1 MERRDLETLVAVHQA
16 ELYRYLRYLGAPRPA
31 AEDLIQETFLAAYAG
46 STTGDPAGSPG
57 CAAWLRGIARNKFLM
72 YCRRERTERTHV
84 QSAAVER
91 AEAVW
96 ASEFLREGDGFDY
109 LEALRGCFS
118 KLGNRHQTILRE
130 FYEGRKSR
138 EQLAADFELTDEG
151 IKSMLRRLRE
161 SLGSCVR
168 KSLGLEGA

>member
-1 MERRDLETLVAVHQA
+1 MDRKDLETLIGVHQA
-16 ELYRYLRYLGAPRPA
+16 EIYRYLRYLGAPRPA
-31 AEDLIQETFLAAYAG
+31 AEDLIQETFLAAYA
-46 STTGDPAGSPG
+46 SPSPEESDSSA

-72 YCRRERTERTHV
+72 HCRREKTERVHV
-84 QSAAVER
+84 HSAGVER

-96 ASEFLREGDGFDY
+96 TGEYLRDGDGFDY

-118 KLGNRHQTILRE
+118 KLHNRHQTILKE

-138 EQLAADFELTDEG
+138 EQLGAAFELTDDG
-151 IKSMLRRLRE
+151 VKSMLRRLRE
-161 SLGSCVR
+161 SLASCVR

>member
-1 MERRDLETLVAVHQA
+1 MDRKDLETLIGVHQA
-16 ELYRYLRYLGAPRPA
+16 EIYRYLRYLGAQRSA
-31 AEDLIQETFLAAYAG
+31 AEDLVQETFLAAYASPSPVESG
-46 STTGDPAGSPG
+46 TPA

-72 YCRRERTERTHV
+72 HCRKERTERVHV
-84 QSAAVER
+84 HSAGVER

-96 ASEFLREGDGFDY
+96 SDEFLRDGDGFDY
-109 LEALRGCFS
+109 LEALQGCFS

-138 EQLAADFELTDEG
+138 EQLAADFDLTDDG
-151 IKSMLRRLRE
+151 VKSMLRRLRE
-161 SLGSCVR
+161 SLASCVR

>member
-1 MERRDLETLVAVHQA
+1 MERKELETLVGVHQA
-16 ELYRYLRYLGAPRPA
+16 EIYRYLRYLGAPRPA
-31 AEDLIQETFLAAYAG
+31 AEDLIQETFLAAYAAQAPAA
-46 STTGDPAGSPG
+46 TAGSPACG
-57 CAAWLRGIARNKFLM
+57 AWLRGIARNKFLM
-72 YCRRERTERTHV
+72 FCRHERSERSHV
-84 QSAAVER
+84 QSAGLER

-118 KLGNRHQTILRE
+118 RLGNRHQTILRE

-138 EQLAADFELTDEG
+138 EQLAADFELSDDG
-151 IKSMLRRLRE
+151 VKSMLRRLRE
-161 SLGSCVR
+161 ALGSCVR